1 MVVNIV
7 QKGKAKKGKTSDK
20 GKSKGKGSYNSG
32 KGKGKGG
39 DSGKGKGQQ
48 KGFDTRKGQQKG
60 YGGGQQQKQKLDV
73 NVCAYRGK
81 SGHWQRDCRK
91 KRADQQQQVRQ
102 VGELNDAKHETSV
115 SNASVSTGSGSQAVR
130 LLSAQPCN
138 SSIGHFENLTIHSV
152 PTSPSS
158 NPHGLRVLSDL
169 REFDMAVTDRDGS
182 WTLSP
187 DLRSLN
193 HHFRVVSSMDY
204 MESVMGEC
212 DVILDS
218 GANTSALPLCFS
230 DVGIAGPAPDTC
242 FVDAQGTPLNVQ
254 ATRVA
259 NIRFGD
265 VTFRERFIVS
275 DITCPLLSLGSVL
288 RSGWNVMHIDG
299 MPFLTKDDKR
309 IEVLFKNNSLCARG
323 QISVLTER
331 DMPDMQPAVRVVQ
344 VGMVLRCLVPGWNRI
359 NPHLFA
365 TKTTAPKH
373 VDTTLCPS
381 DELMWLRTTLVFR
394 EVGGWEVVELCEPIA
409 DMRHNLEEEIYDAGS
424 IVEVITLAHKYA
436 MQDEQLG
443 FFMYDRSVAN
453 PANFQ
458 VDAAESDGYEPSI
471 APDPQPDEVPV
482 DKLEGEPL

>member
-1 MVVNIV
+1 M
-7 QKGKAKKGKTSDK
+7 
-20 GKSKGKGSYNSG
+20 
-32 KGKGKGG
+32 
-39 DSGKGKGQQ
+39 
-48 KGFDTRKGQQKG
+48 
-60 YGGGQQQKQKLDV
+60 
-73 NVCAYRGK
+73 
-81 SGHWQRDCRK
+81 
-91 KRADQQQQVRQ
+91 
-102 VGELNDAKHETSV
+102 
-115 SNASVSTGSGSQAVR
+115 R
-130 LLSAQPCN
+130 LLSAQPCS
-138 SSIGHFENLTIHSV
+138 SSIGYFEDLTIHPG

-158 NPHGLRVLSDL
+158 SPHGLRVLSDL
-169 REFDMAVTDRDGS
+169 REFDMAVTDSDGS

-187 DLRSLN
+187 DLQSLN
-193 HHFRVVSSMDY
+193 HHLRVVSSMDH
-204 MESVMGEC
+204 METVMGEC

-218 GANTSALPLCFS
+218 GADTSALPLCCA

-344 VGMVLRCLVPGWNRI
+344 LGMVLRCLVPGWNRI

-365 TKTTAPKH
+365 IKTTSPKH

-409 DMRHNLEEEIYDAGS
+409 DMRQNLEEEIYDAGS

-458 VDAAESDGYEPSI
+458 VDAAESDGYEPSV

-482 DKLEGEPL
+482 DKLEGEPLEEDRVVPFADDSETVIVDGIAMTMECTLKILKAGCNSLGLSGRGGKAKCLKRMAEHIKAQSLLAAHGAEVRLKSETERTPIAQSKPEEPTAQELENHALTHEPFKAWCPFVCPVQSKAGPTSNAFS

>member
-1 MVVNIV
+1 MSSSWTRDKILTECGANPVGGVTSYATGSVGPAPMEVNIV

-32 KGKGKGG
+32 KGKGKNG
-39 DSGKGKGQQ
+39 DPGKGKGQQ

-187 DLRSLN
+187 NLRSLN

-275 DITCPLLSLGSVL
+275 DIACPLLSLGTVL
-288 RSGWNVMHIDG
+288 RSG
-299 MPFLTKDDKR
+299 
-309 IEVLFKNNSLCARG
+309 
-323 QISVLTER
+323 
-331 DMPDMQPAVRVVQ
+331 
-344 VGMVLRCLVPGWNRI
+344 
-359 NPHLFA
+359 
-365 TKTTAPKH
+365 
-373 VDTTLCPS
+373 
-381 DELMWLRTTLVFR
+381 
-394 EVGGWEVVELCEPIA
+394 
-409 DMRHNLEEEIYDAGS
+409 
-424 IVEVITLAHKYA
+424 
-436 MQDEQLG
+436 
-443 FFMYDRSVAN
+443 
-453 PANFQ
+453 
-458 VDAAESDGYEPSI
+458 
-471 APDPQPDEVPV
+471 
-482 DKLEGEPL
+482 